1 MKTSSSEKQAGQN
14 QLTIRRASQSDAAAI
29 GELVL
34 LNARKTLFQFYSTL
48 QWEVFS
54 RYYSTEAVLA
64 KLDTQI
70 IFCGEINEQ
79 LVATVAI
86 ENGFVLG
93 FYTHPDHLGRGI
105 GTSMMEYL
113 EQEAKAQGILE
124 LELAASP
131 VGVAYYLK
139 HGWEKVDEEDFYYEG
154 VLFRETRMRKKL

>member
-1 MKTSSSEKQAGQN
+1 MEKSFSERHTDQN
-14 QLTIRRASQSDAAAI
+14 QLTIRKANQSDAAAI
-29 GELVL
+29 GWLVL
-34 LNARKTLFQFYSTL
+34 LNARKTLFQFYSPL

-64 KLDTQI
+64 KLDTQV
-70 IFCGEINEQ
+70 IFCGEISNQ

-93 FYTHPDHLGRGI
+93 FYTHPDHLGKGL
-105 GTSMMEYL
+105 GTRMMEYL
-113 EQEAKAQGILE
+113 ELEAKAQGILQ

-139 HGWEKVDEEDFYYEG
+139 HGWDKVDDEDFYYEG